1 MRSVI
6 PGMERLSSLVRL
18 GRSCRRHR
26 IVPFQRPSMT
36 RIIASTGHSPTS
48 FFETGIFPSNTD
60 KYDSTLT
67 LVSIHYT
74 LRVME
79 VFLSNKHLPRLFVQA
94 RNEKRVE
101 LFDEFI
107 HPEYNNHNAYVEP
120 GPAGVKAF
128 FRHYLDAF
136 PDTKV
141 VMEDVIEEGDRIT
154 ARFTYNGTFMKPFMG
169 HRPNS
174 AAVQM
179 RSIDIW
185 RVKDGKFVEH
195 WDELNLLEVFQKLG
209 AATVRKPE
217 EQ

>member
-6 PGMERLSSLVRL
+6 PGMERLSSLVRFAP
-18 GRSCRRHR
+18 SCRRHR

-48 FFETGIFPSNTD
+48 FFETGIFTFAD
-60 KYDSTLT
+60 KYGSTLT
-67 LVSIHYT
+67 LVSIHHT
-74 LRVME
+74 LGVME
-79 VFLSNKHLPRLFVQA
+79 DFMSNKHLPRLFAQA
-94 RNEKRVE
+94 LNEKRVE

-141 VMEDVIEEGDRIT
+141 VMEDVIESGDRIS
-154 ARFTYNGTFMKPFMG
+154 ARFTYNGTFSKPFMG
-169 HRPNS
+169 YRPNV

-185 RVKDGKFVEH
+185 RVADGKFVEH
-195 WDELNLLEVFQKLG
+195 WDELNLLEVIQQVRPG
-209 AATVRKPE
+209 AVNKPE

>member
-18 GRSCRRHR
+18 GPSCRRHR

-67 LVSIHYT
+67 LVSIHHT

-79 VFLSNKHLPRLFVQA
+79 VFLSNKHLPRLFVQTL
-94 RNEKRVE
+94 NERRVA

-154 ARFTYNGTFMKPFMG
+154 ARFTYNGTFSNPFMG
-169 HRPNS
+169 YRPNS
-174 AAVQM
+174 AVVQM

-185 RVKDGKFVEH
+185 RVADGKFVEH
-195 WDELNLLEVFQKLG
+195 WDELNLLEVFQQIG

-217 EQ
+217 GQ

>member
-1 MRSVI
+1 
-6 PGMERLSSLVRL
+6 MERLSSLVRC
-18 GRSCRRHR
+18 GPSCRRHR

-48 FFETGIFPSNTD
+48 FFETGICSPILTNMTVHLNVSVHNIHFESW
-60 KYDSTLT
+60 KDS
-67 LVSIHYT
+67 
-74 LRVME
+74 M
-79 VFLSNKHLPRLFVQA
+79 SNKHLPRLFAQA
-94 RNEKRVE
+94 LNEKRVE

-107 HPEYNNHNAYVEP
+107 HPEYNNHNAYVQP

-141 VMEDVIEEGDRIT
+141 VMEDVIEEDDRVS
-154 ARFTYNGTFMKPFMG
+154 ARFTYNGTFSKPFMG
-169 HRPNS
+169 YRPNS
-174 AAVQM
+174 AAVQL

-195 WDELNLLEVFQKLG
+195 WDELNLLEVFQKIG

-217 EQ
+217 PQ